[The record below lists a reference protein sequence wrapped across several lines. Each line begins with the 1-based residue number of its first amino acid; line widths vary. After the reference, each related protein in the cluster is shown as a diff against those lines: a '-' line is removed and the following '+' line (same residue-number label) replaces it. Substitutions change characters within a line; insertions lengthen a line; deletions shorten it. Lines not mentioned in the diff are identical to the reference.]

1 MTEGMTRAEKVTMAH
16 SLRNMGLTN
25 RAIAEQMGVSLAA
38 VKMWFWDADGS
49 KMKALRE
56 RYRGTCEKCGA
67 PTCGSRGPAKAPRLC
82 ASCYPLP
89 ARRRSITG

>member
-1 MTEGMTRAEKVTMAH
+1 MTQGMTRAEKVTLAH
-16 SLRNMGLTN
+16 SLRSTGLTN

-38 VKMWFWDADGS
+38 VKMWFWDSDGS

-89 ARRRSITG
+89 ARRRPITG